1 MSRFGEGLGFELPR
15 LPAQGPPTV
24 RRSTPCHVQV
34 YLRERGEGGGVRD
47 FDIRLPWCIGVV
59 RAVVSHC
66 GKVVWWRGGL
76 CCEVPSRMA
85 GALPSLLLC
94 LRSVCRTGRYG
105 PLQAVLASL
114 AGGQE
119 TKRTS
124 RATSYASPFALLIQ
138 FLGSCPAGAERIGLL
153 F

>member
-1 MSRFGEGLGFELPR
+1 LGLNCRGF
-15 LPAQGPPTV
+15 PPKAR
-24 RRSTPCHVQV
+24 RRSADRRHATFKFI
-34 YLRERGEGGGVRD
+34 YASGGRGGVRD